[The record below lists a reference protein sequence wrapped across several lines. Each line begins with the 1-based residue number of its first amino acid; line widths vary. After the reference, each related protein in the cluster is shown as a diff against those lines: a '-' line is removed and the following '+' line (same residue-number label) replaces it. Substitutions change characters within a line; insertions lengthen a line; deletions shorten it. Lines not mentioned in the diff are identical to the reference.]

1 MLALYQRQLYRKS
14 RKSDWRV
21 VLGESHSSARVG
33 AGGSHSLVSVQA
45 QDWVSR
51 DAVTRRYTG
60 GSELGFCPEKLLVP
74 GSGGTESSTVAAK
87 GSEGRRLLQLCV
99 VVKFPGG
106 RGVLC
111 LASIRFLEEI
121 PSVTVEALR
130 WNEDM
135 ESEALSG
142 VVVMKDYG

>member
-1 MLALYQRQLYRKS
+1 MPQSLMFIFFFYEAINEGNFIESREKAIGEWYWGRVTRQ
-14 RKSDWRV
+14 
-21 VLGESHSSARVG
+21 RVG

-60 GSELGFCPEKLLVP
+60 GSELGFCPGKLLGVLRMARGDSHLLVP
-74 GSGGTESSTVAAK
+74 GNGGSESSTVAAK

-106 RGVLC
+106 RGVIC
-111 LASIRFLEEI
+111 LASSAFVSLEV
-121 PSVTVEALR
+121 S
-130 WNEDM
+130 
-135 ESEALSG
+135 
-142 VVVMKDYG
+142 

>member
-1 MLALYQRQLYRKS
+1 KGERES

-33 AGGSHSLVSVQA
+33 TGGSPSLVSVQA

-51 DAVTRRYTG
+51 VLRTVRGD
-60 GSELGFCPEKLLVP
+60 SHLLVP
-74 GSGGTESSTVAAK
+74 GGGGSKSSIVAAK
-87 GSEGRRLLQLCV
+87 DSEGRKLLQLCV

-111 LASIRFLEEI
+111 LASLAFVFLEEI

-142 VVVMKDYG
+142 VVEFRCGPVIRVSDLR

>member
-1 MLALYQRQLYRKS
+1 MDVVDCEEYMTK
-14 RKSDWRV
+14 KTDWRV

-33 AGGSHSLVSVQA
+33 AVGSPSLVSVQA

-60 GSELGFCPEKLLVP
+60 GSELGFCPGKLLVP
-74 GSGGTESSTVAAK
+74 GGGGSESSTVAAK
-87 GSEGRRLLQLCV
+87 DSEGRRLLQLCV

-106 RGVLC
+106 REFV
-111 LASIRFLEEI
+111 FLEEI
-121 PSVTVEALR
+121 PSVTVEALL
-130 WNEDM
+130 WNKDM